1 MFANWNLFP
10 NFNTSEGCFDLV
22 VNLHGFGANVMVRD
36 NLWFQAVPPV
46 RKIVSI
52 PNEFQITVQEY

>member
-22 VNLHGFGANVMVRD
+22 VDLLGFGANVMVRD
-36 NLWFQAVPPV
+36 NLWFQSVPPV
-46 RKIVSI
+46 RKIVSVR
-52 PNEFQITVQEY
+52 NEFQ

>member
-22 VNLHGFGANVMVRD
+22 VDLLGFGANAMVRD
-36 NLWFQAVPPV
+36 KVVVPICPPV

-52 PNEFQITVQEY
+52 RNEFQITAQEY